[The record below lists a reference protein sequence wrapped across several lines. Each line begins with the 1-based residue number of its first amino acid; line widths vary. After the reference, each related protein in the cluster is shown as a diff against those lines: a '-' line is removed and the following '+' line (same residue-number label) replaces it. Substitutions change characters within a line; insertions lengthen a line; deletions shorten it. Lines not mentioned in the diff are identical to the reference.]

1 MVLLNSLNFSTTKA
15 SVKIILLLSKWKV
28 DMPERALYTKQL
40 CSCVLYNNFD
50 LYAKNPTSHLSHDE
64 RLGSNLPNIPTLCL
78 MLLQFLSSA
87 ADGHKINAAEY
98 Q

>member
-1 MVLLNSLNFSTTKA
+1 
-15 SVKIILLLSKWKV
+15 
-28 DMPERALYTKQL
+28 MPERALNTKQL

-98 Q
+98 STTAQPLTRLKWSIPKQMVTMHDTIGWI